1 MRKSKPLKAPGAESA
16 RLTPARAADARLDHL
31 DHMIR
36 AFAQSK
42 AASPSHGLDQAYWR
56 KRIAVLAEECD
67 LVATQRA
74 RVMRLLDLLD
84 FVERRTVEASQA
96 AA

>member
-1 MRKSKPLKAPGAESA
+1 MRKSKSLKAPGAEPA
-16 RLTPARAADARLDHL
+16 LLTPARAADARLDHL

-42 AASPSHGLDQAYWR
+42 AASPSYGLDHAYWR
-56 KRIAVLAEECD
+56 KRITVLTEECD

-74 RVMRLLDLLD
+74 RVMRLLDLLE
-84 FVERRTVEASQA
+84 FAERRTVEASQA